1 MDEKNE
7 TDIDEMIITNDIIQD
22 IINNIIYEIENDH
35 PLIRRSKFD
44 DDKIESPTL
53 IVLFGIFLVYI
64 YYIGASLFWTKCY
77 TIPTL
82 ANVNSCDM
90 QLALSSSILMLLSG
104 GIYTSLRERKR
115 ALKFMFVYEAF
126 YKETMTNSTRRKDRK
141 KISRLSVIEQRAQ
154 MVERNSQV

>member
-1 MDEKNE
+1 
-7 TDIDEMIITNDIIQD
+7 
-22 IINNIIYEIENDH
+22 
-35 PLIRRSKFD
+35 
-44 DDKIESPTL
+44 
-53 IVLFGIFLVYI
+53 
-64 YYIGASLFWTKCY
+64 
-77 TIPTL
+77 
-82 ANVNSCDM
+82 M

>member
-22 IINNIIYEIENDH
+22 IINIIIYEIENDH

-44 DDKIESPTL
+44 DDKIESP
-53 IVLFGIFLVYI
+53 
-64 YYIGASLFWTKCY
+64 
-77 TIPTL
+77 
-82 ANVNSCDM
+82 
-90 QLALSSSILMLLSG
+90 
-104 GIYTSLRERKR
+104 R